1 MAAVGSGVGRSVER
15 QSQVDVRS
23 ESQALLVTGSPF
35 SGNWVAA
42 SSQVHSL
49 TARTST
55 ATKLSKNGETQKIL
69 RDAPSITKIPQD
81 PVLSS
86 YVALTTFSGFLFKIS
101 KYCHKFTVT
110 AEIESK
116 NHDSETRKIGGNF
129 LKQSGDSTLGWRGR
143 IEHRT
148 VSNQ

>member
-1 MAAVGSGVGRSVER
+1 MEK
-15 QSQVDVRS
+15 
-23 ESQALLVTGSPF
+23 LKKSP
-35 SGNWVAA
+35 
-42 SSQVHSL
+42 
-49 TARTST
+49 
-55 ATKLSKNGETQKIL
+55 

-148 VSNQ
+148 VARCIDSSIKSTVFRFETVTIFRRY